1 MQNMNGQNA
10 VSVVLCKIGIVYFGN
25 AKKAAYSRQWL
36 QKKTAE
42 VRMNGEGYRTCG
54 AFARAYVPF

>member
-1 MQNMNGQNA
+1 MNGQNA

-25 AKKAAYSRQWL
+25 AKKAAYSRHGL

-42 VRMNGEGYRTCG
+42 VRMNG
-54 AFARAYVPF
+54 